1 MVKTFTFLY
10 FPDIHIEIYF
20 YTCTFLYVHV
30 FTWSP
35 TITFRKSSTKTSITL
50 FFHSVVFFL
59 FTCLQN
65 LSNSLMAL
73 ERLRLSFCSISGNAT
88 IKSPKHKISGKKC
101 SFRISH
107 SSSIL
112 RCPVVKL
119 NMLFTQRN
127 VVSCSQLY
135 LCSITFQGSR
145 EGNHIRRERHS
156 VTAAQ
161 LQLGKT
167 LTRDAWKTSIN
178 LISTDHLQ

>member
-1 MVKTFTFLY
+1 MCMCSLEV
-10 FPDIHIEIYF
+10 P
-20 YTCTFLYVHV
+20 
-30 FTWSP
+30 
-35 TITFRKSSTKTSITL
+35 
-50 FFHSVVFFL
+50 
-59 FTCLQN
+59 
-65 LSNSLMAL
+65 LSHL
-73 ERLRLSFCSISGNAT
+73 ERAVPKQVLPCSFIQSCSYSHVSRTCQIHSWHWRGSVCHSAVYLVMLLSKVQNT
-88 IKSPKHKISGKKC
+88 KSLGKKC

-107 SSSIL
+107 SCSIL

-145 EGNHIRRERHS
+145 EGNHIRRDRHN

-167 LTRDAWKTSIN
+167 LTREA
-178 LISTDHLQ
+178 